1 MANRPILILQMQR
14 MGDLIL
20 SFPLLLW
27 LQREYPGHPLWVMG
41 EPQFYDQLLAVSPR
55 ATYFPW
61 TAAKRLE
68 SERFALC
75 VNLSH
80 ASQAAVL
87 AGRIQADAQYGAV
100 EVPGRGRYVHGQWQL
115 YRTALVQANRH
126 NRFHWA
132 DLNALDCIS
141 LRRMR
146 ETRWP
151 LPRIGLGDRRRIGLF
166 LGASEEAKRPAAAF
180 WAALARELL
189 QRDLRPI
196 LLGGPGDR
204 PLANEVRRQVGLQVL
219 NLAGRM
225 SLAQLAHFGQGLEL
239 MVTPDTGPMHLA
251 AWTGLRTLNLSM
263 GPVNAWETGPYQ
275 PGHYVLQARMSCA
288 GCWQCTRDMHHCR
301 QRFLP
306 RRIAQIVF
314 ALVREH
320 GGTAALPRDKG
331 LNLFVS
337 QRSTQGLHH
346 LRLMHEPDTLTAG
359 ELLGRFWQLFWGGVF
374 GLWPRT
380 NAEQAWNLLD
390 RAYPVLTESFVRSLT
405 GFQRKLGQATIDSG
419 FWAKGPVLL
428 RPLFSHVHLLLQ
440 NTDYSKAGHRQSLAV
455 VRDLLLIAAK
465 AKSDRQL

>member
-1 MANRPILILQMQR
+1 MANRPLLILQMHR

-27 LQREYPGHPLWVMG
+27 LQREYPGHPLWVVG
-41 EPQFYDQLLAVSPR
+41 EPRFYDQLLAVSPR

-61 TAAKRLE
+61 TAAKGLE

-75 VNLSH
+75 LNLSH
-80 ASQAAVL
+80 ASQAATL
-87 AGRIQADAQYGAV
+87 AGRIQSDVQFGAV
-100 EVPGRGRYVHGQWQL
+100 DVPGRGRYVHGHWQL

-132 DLNALDCIS
+132 DLNALDCVA

-151 LPRIGLGDRRRIGLF
+151 LPRVGLGDRRRIGLF
-166 LGASEEAKRPAAAF
+166 LGASEEPKRPDPVF

-189 QRDLRPI
+189 HRDLRPI
-196 LLGGPGDR
+196 LLGGPDDR
-204 PLANEVRRQVGLQVL
+204 ALANEVRSRVGLQVL

-263 GPVNAWETGPYQ
+263 GPVNPWETGPYQ
-275 PGHYVLQARMSCA
+275 PGHLVLQARMSCA
-288 GCWQCTRDMHHCR
+288 GCWQCSRIGHPCR

-306 RRIAQIVF
+306 RRVAQIVS
-314 ALVREH
+314 ALARGECDP
-320 GGTAALPRDKG
+320 AALPRDRG

-337 QRSTQGLHH
+337 QRSKQGLHH
-346 LRLMHEPDTLTAG
+346 LGLAHASGDPAAG
-359 ELLGRFWQLFWGGVF
+359 ELLDRFWQQFWGAVF
-374 GLWPRT
+374 GLWPRIE
-380 NAEQAWNLLD
+380 AEQAWDGLS
-390 RAYPVLTESFVRSLT
+390 RAYPKVAGAFVRTVT
-405 GFQRKLGQATIDSG
+405 GFQRRLSQAPMDPS
-419 FWAKGPVLL
+419 FWAKGPPLL

-440 NTDYSKAGHRQSLAV
+440 NADFGAAGRRQALKML
-455 VRDLLLIAAK
+455 RDLLLIAGRAK
-465 AKSDRQL
+465 DAS